1 METLHELLENLD
13 KIHTTD
19 MGIIRLK
26 KNLSLNT
33 DDVVAWC
40 KSKVQ
45 SSNCNI
51 VRNGKNWYAEVDGY
65 VITINASSY
74 TVITAHK
81 QKY

>member
-45 SSNCNI
+45 SPNCNI